1 MSNRKRARGLIIDNF
16 AGGGGASLGVEQATW
31 SAPDVAIN
39 HDPIALGIHAVNH
52 PNTEHRIEDVFASDP
67 RAIAKGRAI
76 ALAWFSPDCTHHSK
90 AKGGKPRKKNI
101 RALAWVVMRW
111 ASMPRP
117 MKPAIIALE
126 NVEEFQD
133 WGPLTAEDLPCPDRK
148 GQTFNLF
155 VHRLRQAGYQVEWR
169 ELRACDY
176 GAPTIRKRLFLIA
189 RSDGLPIKW
198 PAPTHGDPK
207 ALEVSMGAL
216 KPWRTAAECIDWSIP
231 CPSIFARKK
240 PLADKTM
247 ARVARGV
254 KRFVIDAAQPFI
266 VPITH
271 HGDLRVH
278 PIDEPLRTITTA
290 NRGEQALITPFIT
303 KFRNGAT
310 GQSLDDPL
318 CTVTA
323 NSFIVRPGGAA
334 PIGLVAPFFVPRHG
348 EHATQ
353 EPRCRTVEEPL
364 PTVTGGAEGS
374 TLVAAYMAQHNG
386 GMVGHALGDPVS
398 TIVGKGSTQA
408 LVAAFLS
415 KFYGTGT
422 GADMRQPFPTV
433 TATGWHVAEVR
444 AFLMKYYGEGGQ
456 LASAKHPMHTL
467 TAKARLGLVT
477 VAGVDFQIVDI
488 GMRMLS
494 PRELFR
500 AQGFP
505 DDYVIDHLAD
515 GTPVTKTDQV
525 RLCGNSVCPPVARAI
540 LEANFANQATRAAR
554 AVA

>member
-1 MSNRKRARGLIIDNF
+1 MSTHRHRSRQHGLIIDNF
-16 AGGGGASLGVEQATW
+16 AGGGGASLGVEMACWQ
-31 SAPDVAIN
+31 APDVAIN
-39 HDPIALGIHAVNH
+39 HDPVALGVHAVNH
-52 PNTEHRIEDVFASDP
+52 PNTRHLIEDVFASDP
-67 RAIAKGRAI
+67 REIAKGRPI

-111 ASMPRP
+111 AAMPRP

-133 WGPLTAEDLPCPDRK
+133 WGPLTEADLPCPNRK

-155 VHRLRQAGYQVEWR
+155 VQRLRQAGYVVEWR

-189 RSDGLPIKW
+189 RCDGQPIRW

-207 ALEVSMGAL
+207 SLEVAMGQL

-231 CPSIFARKK
+231 CPSIFGRKK
-240 PLADKTM
+240 ALADKTM

-278 PIDEPLRTITTA
+278 AIDEPLRTITTA
-290 NRGEQALITPFIT
+290 NRGEQA
-303 KFRNGAT
+303 
-310 GQSLDDPL
+310 
-318 CTVTA
+318 
-323 NSFIVRPGGAA
+323 
-334 PIGLVAPFFVPRHG
+334 LVAPFFVPRHG

-364 PTVTGGAEGS
+364 PTVTGAAEGS
-374 TLVAAYMAQHNG
+374 TLVAAIMAQHNTD
-386 GMVGHALGDPVS
+386 MVGHDMRKPVS
-398 TIVGKGSTQA
+398 TIVGKGCTQG
-408 LVAAFLS
+408 LVSAFLS
-415 KFYGTGT
+415 KFYGTST
-422 GADMRQPFPTV
+422 GADLRQPFPTV
-433 TATGWHVAEVR
+433 TGQGTHIAEVR
-444 AFLMKYYGEGGQ
+444 AFLMKYYGTGGQ
-456 LASAKHPMHTL
+456 LASPRSPMHTL

-477 VAGVDFQIVDI
+477 VAGVDYQIVDI
-488 GMRMLS
+488 GMRMLT

-505 DDYVIDHLAD
+505 DAYVVDRLAD
-515 GTPVTKTDQV
+515 GTPVTKTDQI
-525 RLCGNSVCPPVARAI
+525 RLCGNSVCPQVARAI
-540 LEANFANQATRAAR
+540 LEANFANQAVVSGR